1 MNKWIR
7 GTNATVI
14 SIAVIAI
21 FVIATLFL
29 NTLKGF
35 QLDLSADKKYSLS
48 DQTITVLNK
57 LDKDIKIT
65 LFTGSSSTD
74 EDLMYREVSDLLT
87 EYKKRSSR
95 ITFEE
100 SDPNRDPTK
109 AKDYEIDQPGTI
121 VFELGDK
128 RKKVQSYELF
138 APGQSEGSYGF
149 MGESKFTQ
157 SILSLTSPVKIP
169 IYFLTGHNEIQPMQI
184 ASFRSTLEGENYE
197 LKELNLLRDAK
208 IPDDA
213 TSVFILGPQKDFDP
227 KEVDLLKQYVQGN
240 GKLFISTG
248 YFKDMQNM
256 KNFDELLAAV
266 NVKNVN
272 AVAIETARTVYNS
285 PLTIVPSIEVHTI
298 TQAMTENG
306 LAVVLPISVAYSTDS
321 TNANWKAR
329 PLLKSS
335 ASAYGE
341 TNISQLTGGSGPKQD
356 EGDLKGPLDLAYAVM
371 DKDNKPKAIV
381 LGSNEMLFDQY
392 ISLYGNRD
400 FALNSVNWMQE
411 QTDQVTIRARQQD
424 AMQTAIIMPNKAK
437 MIFYGTVVIYPLA
450 ILALGGLI
458 WWRRRKG

>member
-1 MNKWIR
+1 
-7 GTNATVI
+7 
-14 SIAVIAI
+14 
-21 FVIATLFL
+21 
-29 NTLKGF
+29 
-35 QLDLSADKKYSLS
+35 
-48 DQTITVLNK
+48 
-57 LDKDIKIT
+57 
-65 LFTGSSSTD
+65 
-74 EDLMYREVSDLLT
+74 
-87 EYKKRSSR
+87 
-95 ITFEE
+95 
-100 SDPNRDPTK
+100 
-109 AKDYEIDQPGTI
+109 
-121 VFELGDK
+121 
-128 RKKVQSYELF
+128 
-138 APGQSEGSYGF
+138 
-149 MGESKFTQ
+149 
-157 SILSLTSPVKIP
+157 
-169 IYFLTGHNEIQPMQI
+169 MQI